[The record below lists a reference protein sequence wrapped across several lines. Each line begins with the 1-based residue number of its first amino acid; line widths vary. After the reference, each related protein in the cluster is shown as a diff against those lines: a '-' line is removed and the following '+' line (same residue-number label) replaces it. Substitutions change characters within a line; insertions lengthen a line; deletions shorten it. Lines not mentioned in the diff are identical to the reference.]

1 MKLDA
6 DSLPLVSVVM
16 PIRNEAA
23 FIEHS
28 LAAVLA
34 QDYPPSL
41 IEVLVVDGMSVDGT
55 RDVVNRLMRRRHE
68 STTYA
73 RRNGDSDVPPIT
85 NHVSPILLIN
95 NPRQIVPTGLNAAIS
110 QAKGEVIIIVGGHAM
125 IETDYVRRCVESLVQ
140 TSTDCVGGALDS
152 VGVGYVGSAI
162 AAAMSSP
169 FGVGSSGFRVA
180 SIDAEPKLTDSVPFP
195 AYRQDVFKRVGMY
208 NELMVRHQD
217 YEFNYR
223 LRKAGG
229 RILLLPS
236 MRVKYYVRSSL
247 RNLWSQYWQYGL
259 WKGSFLR
266 AHPASIKLRHLIP
279 PLFVLTIIIN
289 ALLGMLLRVPGWA
302 FWIAPSAYISFILVA
317 LVAVVKN
324 GKLRYAPILPFVF
337 ACLHFSY
344 GLGIWSGLISPKT
357 SRRNQLPSLKTEEA

>member
-1 MKLDA
+1 MKLHT

-16 PIRNEAA
+16 PIRNEAD

-34 QDYPPSL
+34 QDYPPNL
-41 IEVLVVDGMSVDGT
+41 IEVLVVDGMSDDGT
-55 RDVVNRLMRRRHE
+55 REVVNRLIHRRTER
-68 STTYA
+68 TMYD
-73 RRNGDSDVPPIT
+73 RRNGDSDMAPIS
-85 NHVSPILLIN
+85 NCVSPIFLIN
-95 NPRQIVPTGLNAAIS
+95 NPKQIVPTGLNAAIGL
-110 QAKGEVIIIVGGHAM
+110 AKGEVIIIVGGHAM
-125 IETDYVRRCVESLVQ
+125 IERDYVRRCVESLVQ
-140 TSTDCVGGALDS
+140 TATDCVGGALDS
-152 VGVGYVGSAI
+152 VGIGYVGSAI

-180 SIDAEPKLTDSVPFP
+180 AVDAEPTLTDSVPFP
-195 AYRQDVFKRVGMY
+195 AYRQEVFKRVGMY

-247 RNLWSQYWQYGL
+247 RTLWSQYWQYGL

-279 PLFVLTIIIN
+279 PLFVLTIIMN
-289 ALLGMLLRVPGWA
+289 VGLGMLPRVPSWA
-302 FWIAPSAYISFILVA
+302 FCIAPGAYFSFVLVA
-317 LVAVVKN
+317 LVGVVRS

-357 SRRNQLPSLKTEEA
+357 SRRNQLPSLETEEA